1 MIPPPQLFTIVRA
14 PSAYSWSQLFGF
26 GFTPPA
32 HPFTPS
38 KDIFASGATPA
49 SLRSHLKS
57 VRETPASPRS
67 SIRYFSHE
75 YPFEATIPATW
86 VPWAIRPPR
95 APSGTE
101 QAVWSVN
108 RITRSF
114 SAALPKG
121 PWKKSFAPAFAFPSS
136 RPVSWIPTISYTSSA
151 VPRIPSGP
159 LLTPVRVVGSP
170 LVSRYHA
177 RLKP

>member
-1 MIPPPQLFTIVRA
+1 MVRA

-38 KDIFASGATPA
+38 KDIFASAATPA

-86 VPWAIRPPR
+86 VPWAIRPPPDPAGAFPPPGGGR
-95 APSGTE
+95 G
-101 QAVWSVN
+101 
-108 RITRSF
+108 
-114 SAALPKG
+114 
-121 PWKKSFAPAFAFPSS
+121 APA
-136 RPVSWIPTISYTSSA
+136 RPR
-151 VPRIPSGP
+151 VPRAAKAVNDPRRAVEG
-159 LLTPVRVVGSP
+159 LLEVV
-170 LVSRYHA
+170 LVDDR
-177 RLKP
+177 